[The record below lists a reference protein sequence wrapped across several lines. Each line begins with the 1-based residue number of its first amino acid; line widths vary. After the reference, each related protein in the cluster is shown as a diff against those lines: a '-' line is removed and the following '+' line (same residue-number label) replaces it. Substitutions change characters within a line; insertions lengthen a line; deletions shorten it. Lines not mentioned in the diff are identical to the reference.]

1 MIVDAHLL
9 ALQTGELH
17 DRGLRQTWDLRADP
31 DVATVLCHL
40 HGAVHRFHRG
50 VRKKGLLVDRLDF
63 PGGTGNDRSGVTIF
77 ASDDA
82 TLFRGGTQAGR
93 RCQPWRASRSIPHP
107 TAARR
112 PPAPAWPP
120 TCGSLRPP

>member
-1 MIVDAHLL
+1 MQHLL

-50 VRKKGLLVDRLDF
+50 VREKRLLVDRLDLSRGASDRN
-63 PGGTGNDRSGVTIF
+63 GGIAFMSRHGAGTLRCPLQLRDDVRSG
-77 ASDDA
+77 
-82 TLFRGGTQAGR
+82 
-93 RCQPWRASRSIPHP
+93 
-107 TAARR
+107 
-112 PPAPAWPP
+112 
-120 TCGSLRPP
+120 